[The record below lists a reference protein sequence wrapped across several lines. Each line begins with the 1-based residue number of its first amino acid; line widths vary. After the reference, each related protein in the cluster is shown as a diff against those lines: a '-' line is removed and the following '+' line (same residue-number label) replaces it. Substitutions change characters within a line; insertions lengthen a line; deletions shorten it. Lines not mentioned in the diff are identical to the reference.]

1 MANDFIFISIYFELK
16 SNVFENEKKGHES
29 LLMERATKWEAERN
43 FKNLTKSGAASLNE
57 LHAWFVGG
65 AGVGR
70 KVSLAGPV
78 RLVNRNLL
86 PLSKRDGK
94 ETHITNLDRPMM
106 EKSVATAQL
115 IHRHCQLEHI
125 SLFRSLI
132 NLLKFVNLSVP
143 DRSLRSGMIFE
154 I

>member
-1 MANDFIFISIYFELK
+1 M
-16 SNVFENEKKGHES
+16 
-29 LLMERATKWEAERN
+29 
-43 FKNLTKSGAASLNE
+43 TKSGAASLNE

-106 EKSVATAQL
+106 EKSVATAHPSPLSTGTHFL
-115 IHRHCQLEHI
+115 ISFLNKSFKIC
-125 SLFRSLI
+125 
-132 NLLKFVNLSVP
+132 
-143 DRSLRSGMIFE
+143 
-154 I
+154 